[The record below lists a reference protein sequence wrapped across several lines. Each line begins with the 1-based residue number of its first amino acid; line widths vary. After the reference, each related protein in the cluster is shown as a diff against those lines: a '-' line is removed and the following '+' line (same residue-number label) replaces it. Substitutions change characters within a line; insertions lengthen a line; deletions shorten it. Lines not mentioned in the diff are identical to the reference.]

1 MENLCD
7 CETVG
12 KVARDGKSTCM
23 QCGGVDAYRK
33 LRISE
38 CGCRFKDTRSNDILI
53 CKECG
58 ELM

>member
-23 QCGGVDAYRK
+23 QCGGGRC
-33 LRISE
+33 LS
-38 CGCRFKDTRSNDILI
+38 
-53 CKECG
+53 
-58 ELM
+58 